1 MKCLEKDRSRRYETA
16 GGVGR
21 DIERYLSGDPV
32 EAGPPSASYKLRKFV
47 VRHKRSMMAA
57 SLVLVSLIAGI
68 IGTTVGL
75 LRAEAARHE
84 AIKAQLAEAESA
96 RSERQAKVTAENRLT
111 QIEKG
116 IDILGAIFVDL
127 NPAEEEA
134 TGKPLR
140 ALLGE
145 RLNLAANELE
155 GNAIGDPLAVAR
167 LQRTLGQSLLGLG
180 HSDQAIPV
188 FIKARDTFLD
198 HSSSD
203 KDALRTT
210 VNLATAYRAESMMH
224 LALPLF
230 EQTLHEMSV
239 KLGQDDP
246 DTLDCMG
253 NLALAYKDAGKL
265 DQSLPLYEK
274 TLELMKARYGP
285 DHSVTL
291 TNTNNLAVAY
301 QAADK
306 MGQAIALFEYTLEKR
321 QDNLGSDHHDTII
334 SMHSLANAYRAAGKL
349 DQALPL
355 FQRTLDKWT
364 VTLGDDHPYTLACMH
379 NLALTHS
386 ASGDFDQAIPL
397 FKVALEKRKKRIGPH
412 HAHTLITLNQLA
424 TAYRGVRKFDEALP
438 LLREAVEQSQEGL
451 GVDHPDTLI
460 AMNNLAGLLR
470 DLGEFVEATDMFRK
484 TVTEATRKLGFAHSH
499 TQIYVRNLADCYAK
513 AGQPEN
519 AEPLW
524 RQLAEFWKEKA
535 GAESPQYARELNS
548 LGLNLNE
555 QHNSADAEPILR
567 EALRIREQAEAGVW
581 TTFST
586 RSVLGA
592 ALMGQSKY
600 AEAEPLLLSG
610 YEEMKRREPQIP
622 AAGKPRLTE
631 ALQRLVQLY
640 ESWDK
645 PDQAAEWRGKLE
657 AERR

>member
-1 MKCLEKDRSRRYETA
+1 
-16 GGVGR
+16 
-21 DIERYLSGDPV
+21 
-32 EAGPPSASYKLRKFV
+32 
-47 VRHKRSMMAA
+47 
-57 SLVLVSLIAGI
+57 
-68 IGTTVGL
+68 
-75 LRAEAARHE
+75 
-84 AIKAQLAEAESA
+84 
-96 RSERQAKVTAENRLT
+96 
-111 QIEKG
+111 
-116 IDILGAIFVDL
+116 
-127 NPAEEEA
+127 
-134 TGKPLR
+134 
-140 ALLGE
+140 
-145 RLNLAANELE
+145 
-155 GNAIGDPLAVAR
+155 
-167 LQRTLGQSLLGLG
+167 
-180 HSDQAIPV
+180 
-188 FIKARDTFLD
+188 
-198 HSSSD
+198 
-203 KDALRTT
+203 
-210 VNLATAYRAESMMH
+210 
-224 LALPLF
+224 
-230 EQTLHEMSV
+230 
-239 KLGQDDP
+239 
-246 DTLDCMG
+246 
-253 NLALAYKDAGKL
+253 
-265 DQSLPLYEK
+265 
-274 TLELMKARYGP
+274 
-285 DHSVTL
+285 
-291 TNTNNLAVAY
+291 
-301 QAADK
+301 
-306 MGQAIALFEYTLEKR
+306 
-321 QDNLGSDHHDTII
+321 
-334 SMHSLANAYRAAGKL
+334 
-349 DQALPL
+349 
-355 FQRTLDKWT
+355 
-364 VTLGDDHPYTLACMH
+364 MH